1 MIKLMKPFVIMLLF
15 VGALKAQSF
24 DVSDLKKENL
34 SSNVYQTKQKE
45 FDIFKN
51 KVSKYCD
58 YETVKT
64 YNELGYVTH
73 KIHTSPCDSIKEA
86 NKFFYV
92 YKKGNLAKVFFHSPK
107 QSAGTVPYMIFFYK
121 DSMSI
126 KTVILDFEIKE
137 KTKKIITNVGT
148 QIIEIATTNKKE
160 ELDSIVRIYEN
171 GTLKFL
177 NSFVVKND
185 FVNQNYAVT
194 YNLKT
199 INTQFYNSKNK
210 ESFSKLDSINS
221 KGDIYKTVT
230 SASWGDSE
238 STIEYKYD
246 DHGNW
251 IEKKDIKGQLG
262 RFYTREITYFE

>member
-1 MIKLMKPFVIMLLF
+1 MMKLIKPFVIIFLS

-73 KIHTSPCDSIKEA
+73 KIHTSPCDSIQEA

-92 YKKGNLAKVFFHSPK
+92 YKKGNLVKVFFYSPK
-107 QSAGTVPYMIFFYK
+107 QSSDTVPYMNFFNQ

-126 KTVILDFEIKE
+126 KTVIIDLEIKE
-137 KTKKIITNVGT
+137 TTKKIITVVGA
-148 QIIEIATTNKKE
+148 QIIEVATTNKKE
-160 ELDSIVRIYEN
+160 KLDSVVRIYEN

-177 NSFVVKND
+177 NSFVVKNGL
-185 FVNQNYAVT
+185 VKQNYTIT
-194 YNLKT
+194 YNLNT
-199 INTQFYNSKNK
+199 INTQFYNSNNK
-210 ESFSKLDSINS
+210 ESFSKLDFINS
-221 KGDIYKTVT
+221 NGDIYKTVT
-230 SASWGDSE
+230 STSWGDSE
-238 STIEYKYD
+238 ATIEYKYD

-251 IEKKDIKGQLG
+251 IEKKDIKDHLG
-262 RFYTREITYFE
+262 RFYTREITYYE